1 LKKTLPAL
9 LLCFCTSVLGQPY
22 PAKPVRVVVPFPAAG
37 VTDIL
42 ARLVGARLSE
52 SWGQPVVVENRS
64 GAGGNIGVGAVA
76 RSAPDGYS
84 VLMTSSSIAV
94 NMSLSANPGYD
105 LLKDFV
111 PVINVASSPNM
122 IITQPTGPASLRE
135 LIEQSKKGG
144 LIYGSAGAGT
154 TPHLTAEYLFK
165 NLAGLT
171 VTHVPYKGAAPA
183 VNAALSG
190 EVVAVSVAMPTAVP
204 HLRSGKLRGLAITSR
219 RRNDAVPDVPTVEE
233 LGFPGFEDI
242 TWVGIFVP
250 TGTPRAV
257 VSKLNADVNAFLVLP
272 DSRERLAS
280 LAFDPVGGTP
290 ESFSAYLKTEVA
302 KWAKVIHETGARIE

>member
-1 LKKTLPAL
+1 L
-9 LLCFCTSVLGQPY
+9 
-22 PAKPVRVVVPFPAAG
+22 
-37 VTDIL
+37 
-42 ARLVGARLSE
+42 
-52 SWGQPVVVENRS
+52 WGQAVVIENRS
-64 GAGGNIGVGAVA
+64 GAGGNIGVVA
-76 RSAPDGYS
+76 IARAAPDGYA

-94 NMSLSANPGYD
+94 NMSLSAHPGYD

-122 IITQPTGPASLRE
+122 IITQPSGPAGLRE
-135 LIEQSKKGG
+135 LIEQSRQAG

-165 NLAGLT
+165 NLAGLK

-250 TGTPRAV
+250 AGTPPAIV
-257 VSKLNADVNAFLVLP
+257 AKLNADVNAFLALA

-290 ESFSAYLKTEVA
+290 ESFSAYLRTEVA
-302 KWAKVIHETGARIE
+302 KWAKVIRETGAKIE